1 MKMEVREAREEEAE
15 ALSEI
20 RVRSKGHWGHSRETL
35 EAWRPAMAVT
45 SDYLRDAIVR
55 SILVDDRL
63 VGFYALKKEEGLL
76 DHLWLVPEIIGK
88 GVGRF
93 AFAHAASVAR
103 GLGMPTLLIISDAD
117 AAGFYLKMGAQKVG
131 EHYSPEQNRVLPK
144 LLFHV
149 PQAPQTSDPDP
160 TGVMERWRR
169 KMSEPLRLR
178 EPLRLPAQ
186 VEEKTLRMG
195 EYSHGA
201 TIVTLVLRD
210 GRKISNA
217 VMGGGLFLAWV
228 GEREIQAEEEL
239 DFSLDDVVDAEEQFG
254 YV

>member
-1 MKMEVREAREEEAE
+1 MKMEVREAREEETE

-20 RVRSKGHWGHSRETL
+20 RVRSKGHWGYSRETL

-45 SDYLRDAIVR
+45 INYLRGAIVR

-63 VGFYALKKEEGLL
+63 VGFYALKKEEGIL
-76 DHLWLVPEIIGK
+76 DHLWLVPEAIGK

-103 GLGMPTLLIISDAD
+103 DLGLSTLLIISDAD

-131 EHYSPEQNRVLPK
+131 EHYSPLQNRMLPK
-144 LLFHV
+144 LLFHI
-149 PQAPQTSDPDP
+149 PEESPPATDSDPS
-160 TGVMERWRR
+160 GVMARWRK
-169 KMSEPLRLR
+169 KMR
-178 EPLRLPAQ
+178 EPLRLPAD
-186 VEEKTLRMG
+186 VEEKTMRME

-201 TIVTLVLRD
+201 IIVSLILRD

-217 VMGGGLFLAWV
+217 VMAGGVFLAWV
-228 GEREIQAEEEL
+228 GEREIQKEEEL